1 MKKPAL
7 ILASQSPRRR
17 ALLEE
22 AGYEF
27 EVQPPADGAESGPSE
42 KEAVAET
49 VARLALEKGA
59 NVAPGI
65 PEGLV
70 LSCDTLAE
78 CDGQLLGKPADRQ
91 DAERML
97 RRMRGQRHRVWT
109 GVCLWRRPDDHR
121 LLDYDCTE
129 LVMES
134 ISDGQLAAYLESG
147 DWEGKAGAFGYQDD
161 LPWIEILSGSPS
173 NVIGLPLELL
183 ARMLERME
191 SIPLGSSAE
200 A

>member
-1 MKKPAL
+1 MNRPAL

-17 ALLEE
+17 ALLQE

-27 EVQPPADGAESGPSE
+27 KVCPPSDGAESAPGEHES
-42 KEAVAET
+42 VAET

-59 NVAPGI
+59 DVAPGVA
-65 PEGLV
+65 EGIV

-78 CDGQLLGKPADRQ
+78 VEGEVLGKPSDRE

-97 RRMRGQRHRVWT
+97 CRMRGTRHRVWT

-134 ISDGQLAAYLESG
+134 LSDAQLQAYLDSG

-161 LPWIEILSGSPS
+161 LPWIQILSGSPS
-173 NVIGLPLELL
+173 NVIGLPLEMLS
-183 ARMLERME
+183 RMLERMD
-191 SIPLGSSAE
+191 SIPPGSGLAT
-200 A
+200 

>member
-1 MKKPAL
+1 
-7 ILASQSPRRR
+7 
-17 ALLEE
+17 
-22 AGYEF
+22 
-27 EVQPPADGAESGPSE
+27 
-42 KEAVAET
+42 
-49 VARLALEKGA
+49 
-59 NVAPGI
+59 
-65 PEGLV
+65 
-70 LSCDTLAE
+70 
-78 CDGQLLGKPADRQ
+78 
-91 DAERML
+91 ML
-97 RRMRGQRHRVWT
+97 RCMRGQRHRVWT

-134 ISDGQLAAYLESG
+134 ISDSQLEAYLESG

-183 ARMLERME
+183 ARMLERMG

-200 A
+200 